1 MQYSL
6 FSFRSDILMV
16 ILFLSFFLQL
26 NADKSP
32 FQRTFVNQVSTQILL
47 ELQLQSECFG
57 HLSFSMEYFANMIF
71 QCFISWIAGVL
82 ETSCFHFLVCI
93 FLYTGK
99 TKSMPLNFVVSGFA
113 P

>member
-1 MQYSL
+1 
-6 FSFRSDILMV
+6 MV

-57 HLSFSMEYFANMIF
+57 LQHLSFSMEYFANMIF
-71 QCFISWIAGVL
+71 QCFIS
-82 ETSCFHFLVCI
+82 
-93 FLYTGK
+93 
-99 TKSMPLNFVVSGFA
+99 
-113 P
+113 